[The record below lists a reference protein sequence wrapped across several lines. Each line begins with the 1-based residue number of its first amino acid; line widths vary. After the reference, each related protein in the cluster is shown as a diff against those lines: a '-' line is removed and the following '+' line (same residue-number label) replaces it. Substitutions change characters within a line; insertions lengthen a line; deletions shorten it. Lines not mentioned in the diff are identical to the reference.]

1 MIIIIIIIMII
12 MIIIIIIII
21 ITNITCRITVII
33 IIICYNCEST
43 ILCSIYVSAPFVQL
57 LRYAIVA
64 PLFRRITDRYYT
76 VEIIK

>member
-1 MIIIIIIIMII
+1 MIIIIIII

-21 ITNITCRITVII
+21 ITNITCRVTVII
-33 IIICYNCEST
+33 IIIRCNCEST
-43 ILCSIYVSAPFVQL
+43 ILCSIYVSVPFVQL

-64 PLFRRITDRYYT
+64 PLFRRIAERYYT

>member
-1 MIIIIIIIMII
+1 MI
-12 MIIIIIIII
+12 IIIIIIII
-21 ITNITCRITVII
+21 ITNITCRVTV

-43 ILCSIYVSAPFVQL
+43 ILCSIYVNVPFVQL

-64 PLFRRITDRYYT
+64 PLFRRIAERYYT

>member
-1 MIIIIIIIMII
+1 MMIIIIIII

-21 ITNITCRITVII
+21 ITNITCRVTVII
-33 IIICYNCEST
+33 IIRCNCEST
-43 ILCSIYVSAPFVQL
+43 ILCSIYVSVPFVQL

-64 PLFRRITDRYYT
+64 PLFRRIAERYYT